1 MPRPAPARSR
11 LFVVAC
17 ACLVAASPIARAQAP
32 GPPAAQAEWRG
43 VGRVIAFAD
52 VHGAYDEMVTLLRE
66 AGVLGAQDRWAG
78 GRAHVVSLGDLLDRG
93 ADSRKVMD
101 LLMRLQSEAQSAG
114 GALHVV
120 LGNHEAMNVLGDL
133 RYVDPGE
140 YAAYVD
146 LEPPGLRERLR
157 ADWEKANGPGSGS
170 AFDQKFTPGYF
181 GHRVAL
187 APDGRYGRW
196 LLGLPVAVVVDD
208 TLFMHA
214 GPSPVL
220 RGMSLADLNT
230 RYRTALVE
238 YARQYSQLEQAGLL
252 QPGDAFA
259 ARPQLATE
267 RLAARSAGGQA
278 SPELEAA
285 VKGFTDADAHPLLN
299 PDGPN
304 WYRGAAL
311 CNEVAEGDVLAP
323 LLEQFKVARVV
334 VGHTPT
340 RNLRAVTRFD
350 GRVVKLD
357 AGMNKAVYKGR
368 GAALTIEG
376 PKLSVRY
383 SGEAQATVPA
393 PEGLYV
399 APNSVADAAVTAA
412 LTAGTVSVTGPRG
425 PAELDVVI
433 EHEGRRIPGV
443 FQQRSA
449 GDARKEVAAFKLDRH
464 LGLGVVPATVEREV
478 QGQRGVVQARPA
490 KWVSQADVQK
500 QSLRAGGWCALEPQF
515 QLVYAFDGLVGNEG
529 RTLESL
535 LFDATEWYVYATN
548 HAKAFG
554 TGRGFPAYLQSQPPK
569 PGAELRRR
577 LQRLDETTLTTVLGE
592 LLDARAR
599 KALLGRRDALLAL
612 PAAGTAA
619 GR

>member
-1 MPRPAPARSR
+1 
-11 LFVVAC
+11 
-17 ACLVAASPIARAQAP
+17 
-32 GPPAAQAEWRG
+32 
-43 VGRVIAFAD
+43 
-52 VHGAYDEMVTLLRE
+52 
-66 AGVLGAQDRWAG
+66 
-78 GRAHVVSLGDLLDRG
+78 
-93 ADSRKVMD
+93 
-101 LLMRLQSEAQSAG
+101 
-114 GALHVV
+114 
-120 LGNHEAMNVLGDL
+120 
-133 RYVDPGE
+133 
-140 YAAYVD
+140 
-146 LEPPGLRERLR
+146 
-157 ADWEKANGPGSGS
+157 
-170 AFDQKFTPGYF
+170 
-181 GHRVAL
+181 
-187 APDGRYGRW
+187 
-196 LLGLPVAVVVDD
+196 
-208 TLFMHA
+208 
-214 GPSPVL
+214 
-220 RGMSLADLNT
+220 
-230 RYRTALVE
+230 
-238 YARQYSQLEQAGLL
+238 
-252 QPGDAFA
+252 
-259 ARPQLATE
+259 
-267 RLAARSAGGQA
+267 
-278 SPELEAA
+278 
-285 VKGFTDADAHPLLN
+285 
-299 PDGPN
+299 
-304 WYRGAAL
+304 
-311 CNEVAEGDVLAP
+311 
-323 LLEQFKVARVV
+323 

-383 SGEAQATVPA
+383 SGEAQAAAPA

-412 LTAGTVSVTGPRG
+412 LTTGTVSVTGPRG
-425 PAELDVVI
+425 PGELDVVI

-449 GDARKEVAAFKLDRH
+449 GDIRKEIAAFRLDRH

-529 RTLESL
+529 RTPESL
-535 LFDATEWYVYATN
+535 LFDATEWYVYGTN
-548 HAKAFG
+548 HAKTFG
-554 TGRGFPAYLQSQPPK
+554 TGRAFPAYLQSQPPK

-577 LQRLDETTLTTVLGE
+577 LQRLDETTLTSVLGE

-612 PAAGTAA
+612 PAAGTAT